1 MGQFWPAPP
10 ERRLIQSGTV
20 TTSAAGRVTV
30 TYLRPFASKPDLVVT
45 PVRTGSNVIVID
57 YPDTAQS
64 ATGFEVAT
72 YIAAGAITAGKASWV
87 AIGTPA

>member
-20 TTSAAGRVTV
+20 ATSAAGRVTV
-30 TYLRPFASKPDLVVT
+30 TYPRPFASKPDLMVT

-57 YPDTAQS
+57 YPDAVQS
-64 ATGFEVAT
+64 ATGFEVGT
-72 YIAAGAITAGKASWV
+72 YSLGGSLTSDRASWI